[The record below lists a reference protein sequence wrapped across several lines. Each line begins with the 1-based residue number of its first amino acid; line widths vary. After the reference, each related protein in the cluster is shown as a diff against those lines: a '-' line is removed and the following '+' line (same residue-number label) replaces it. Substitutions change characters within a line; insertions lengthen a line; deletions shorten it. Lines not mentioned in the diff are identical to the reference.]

1 MGQAATKS
9 GVVIW
14 GAPETT
20 ALLSASGPGSA
31 APSGVSP
38 PAASLSSAN
47 ANASPLAGSAPAA
60 APLGGD
66 SSSFA
71 ASPALA
77 LFAETSEEVASP
89 RLVDALKNINSERV
103 SAGGMQMAVVAHGGE
118 LYMWGANSEGQ
129 LGTGDRRDSSFPR
142 LVKALHGKVVK
153 AVACAQEHTVCCL
166 DDGSAY
172 AWGCALN
179 GRLGLHGL
187 SIPSSAGLGVFSP
200 AKGARPEP
208 LASACAVC
216 TPRVLESLCGYFIA
230 DVACGTYHSA
240 FLGIYEQDRTSLFT
254 CGLGLNGRLGHG
266 DEEDRHL
273 PTAVHALE
281 NVNITAI
288 ACGAH
293 HTACVT
299 SAGTLYTWGG
309 AAFGKLGLG
318 STRGSQLL
326 PKHVSG
332 PLRNKAVVSV
342 ALGSQHSACVTT
354 DGELYTWGQGRRLGH
369 EAQGESDEILPRR
382 VEALLGLFVIHVVCG
397 DAHTACIVENGNVW
411 AWGTSRILGHGDPE
425 VPPNRPACLRAL
437 SGKGVVQLSCASTF
451 TVAFCDPQ
459 RVSAKAAA
467 AAAADVAACAAGVS
481 LSDALGSSGAAPALL
496 KPSASGEK
504 REAGAGSDALR
515 GSTKGDEEALA
526 AGAGVDAGGTSLRP
540 RGASAYRKTGS
551 AAFSA
556 FPRVA
561 GDADVSGAPA
571 GRAELE
577 ASGSTT
583 AVATPSAAGRL
594 SPFPSAER
602 DALLCEVGAI
612 SAALQAAQQE
622 NLLLVALL
630 SGTAQQLREVLQRN
644 ALLER
649 ELDAMRKSSSD
660 AGDRLATLR
669 EHYMQQIQQ
678 LQEQLAQQDT
688 RLHAILA
695 SRGSHSLSSS
705 QGFLSGVFPRPL
717 PSSGASPPHSANSS
731 APVAVS
737 AVEPGGQAFTPSSRA
752 SGAVAPGVSGAP
764 EALTALPEETLEEAL
779 LDPLGQQQPPSRF
792 LSFPSSPAFLP
803 SQGVSPGDASSP
815 RAARATSGALGSTS
829 PGASGSSE
837 TPPEAQ
843 GRSSKL
849 LRQALGLAETPV
861 SAQGLR
867 VGREGRKRGSSLALF
882 KGRGRDF
889 LSQGLFADEAAAPSP
904 LEPKKGENKG
914 LALVPSQGDPSW
926 ASLLLTSSV
935 DSGASARRHLSLE
948 PSSVSGSAPGGQRAA
963 GGRSRGGARDK
974 SGGLEGRSRRSSQS
988 ARVGTEGSSIPVFFL
1003 EEEI

>member
-31 APSGVSP
+31 ASSGVSP
-38 PAASLSSAN
+38 PAASLSSAS

-60 APLGGD
+60 TPLGGE
-66 SSSFA
+66 SSSFS

-77 LFAETSEEVASP
+77 VFAETSEEMASP

-103 SAGGMQMAVVAHGGE
+103 SAGGMQMAVVAHSGE

-129 LGTGDRRDSSFPR
+129 LGTGDRRDASVPR

-153 AVACAQEHTVCCL
+153 AVACSQEHTVCCL

-200 AKGARPEP
+200 ATGARPEP

-230 DVACGTYHSA
+230 DVACGPYHSA

-369 EAQGESDEILPRR
+369 EVQGESDEILPRR

-437 SGKGVVQLSCASTF
+437 NGKGVVQLSCASTF

-459 RVSAKAAA
+459 RVSAKATA

-481 LSDALGSSGAAPALL
+481 VSDALGSSGAASVEAPALL

-504 REAGAGSDALR
+504 RDAGAESGTLR
-515 GSTKGDEEALA
+515 SSTKGDEEALA
-526 AGAGVDAGGTSLRP
+526 TCAGVDAGGASLRP
-540 RGASAYRKTGS
+540 RGASACRKTGS

-561 GDADVSGAPA
+561 GDADVSGATA

-577 ASGSTT
+577 ALGSTT
-583 AVATPSAAGRL
+583 AVTAPSAAGRL
-594 SPFPSAER
+594 SPLPSAER
-602 DALLCEVGAI
+602 DELLCEVGTI

-695 SRGSHSLSSS
+695 SRGSQLLSS
-705 QGFLSGVFPRPL
+705 QGLLSRAFARPL
-717 PSSGASPPHSANSS
+717 PSSGASPPLSASSS
-731 APVAVS
+731 APLAVS
-737 AVEPGGQAFTPSSRA
+737 AVDPGGQAFTPSSRA

-779 LDPLGQQQPPSRF
+779 LDPLGQQPPPSRF

-803 SQGVSPGDASSP
+803 SQGVSPGGASSP
-815 RAARATSGALGSTS
+815 RAARAASGVLGSTS
-829 PGASGSSE
+829 PGASGSPE

-849 LRQALGLAETPV
+849 LRQALGLGETPF
-861 SAQGLR
+861 SAHGLR
-867 VGREGRKRGSSLALF
+867 VGREGRKRGGSLALF
-882 KGRGRDF
+882 KSRGRDF

-904 LEPKKGENKG
+904 LDAKKGENNG

-948 PSSVSGSAPGGQRAA
+948 PSSVSG
-963 GGRSRGGARDK
+963 RSRGGARDK
-974 SGGLEGRSRRSSQS
+974 SGGLEGRSRGSSQS
-988 ARVGTEGSSIPVFFL
+988 ARVVTEGSSIPVFFL
-1003 EEEI
+1003 EEEM